1 MNVTNASPLMIGL
14 PVTWSTLLFEK
25 RRTDV
30 RDDTVGEP
38 YCRQQT
44 HAGQH
49 DSKVKIGHHKFRLEG
64 FAWRVSEKDLV
75 NEISDQGSDLEKGAG
90 SSHQSLLQLS

>member
-1 MNVTNASPLMIGL
+1 MIGL
-14 PVTWSTLLFEK
+14 PVPWSNLLFEK

-49 DSKVKIGHHKFRLEG
+49 DSKVKIGHHKCRLEG
-64 FAWRVSEKDLV
+64 LAWCVSEEDLFDQI
-75 NEISDQGSDLEKGAG
+75 NDQGSDLEQGAG
-90 SSHQSLLQLS
+90 SPHQSLLQLN